1 MSEFNTGAAPKGI
14 LSRALT
20 GNIFVEKN
28 LAFMN
33 EGDRD
38 GYNCYKHDMET
49 ELRAR
54 SANPSSVSS
63 TGAQKKDYKRNLT
76 IVEDYKEF
84 DPADYHNYWRQ
95 YQPTGV
101 FQWEGLPIEIQYKL
115 EELFLGSAA
124 EKTEDLL
131 LNGDGTLLT
140 GLVPQLKDATLV
152 SLDGATPTP
161 TQVVNNSHIAYRV
174 HGGSTVPAVALTSK
188 NIFEKFEDLI
198 AHQTPSMR
206 KRPGKKFMVSNKTAD
221 IFRKAQRLEL
231 AFKGIGITDAGIM
244 TYGGYEVIECSNFPD
259 DTILF
264 ASMTGDMNTDAFQ
277 LGTSM
282 SDDFNNVEVNKVSN
296 FGRTWGMCLTFALD
310 IFLVRPEEVC
320 FYTTDTIV

>member
-84 DPADYHNYWRQ
+84 DPGDYHN
-95 YQPTGV
+95 
-101 FQWEGLPIEIQYKL
+101 
-115 EELFLGSAA
+115 
-124 EKTEDLL
+124 
-131 LNGDGTLLT
+131 
-140 GLVPQLKDATLV
+140 
-152 SLDGATPTP
+152 
-161 TQVVNNSHIAYRV
+161 
-174 HGGSTVPAVALTSK
+174 
-188 NIFEKFEDLI
+188 
-198 AHQTPSMR
+198 
-206 KRPGKKFMVSNKTAD
+206 
-221 IFRKAQRLEL
+221 
-231 AFKGIGITDAGIM
+231 
-244 TYGGYEVIECSNFPD
+244 
-259 DTILF
+259 
-264 ASMTGDMNTDAFQ
+264 
-277 LGTSM
+277 
-282 SDDFNNVEVNKVSN
+282 
-296 FGRTWGMCLTFALD
+296 
-310 IFLVRPEEVC
+310 
-320 FYTTDTIV
+320 